1 MQQPQ
6 SIFSKFPIIELN
18 EEFYMRQYRVS
29 DKKDYFDYLLDDEVI
44 KYIPEECIPRT
55 MERAAEELHYVMEL
69 YNQCRSIYWAIA
81 LKKND
86 RLAGSCGFNYWS
98 RDHHRAE
105 ISYDLAREHWGKGVI
120 TEAVKKACSFG
131 FFQMNLNRI
140 EATVIPDN
148 VGSLKVLEKTGFEKE
163 GVLREQKLL
172 HGKFRDAEIYSLL
185 KKDFMGF

>member
-1 MQQPQ
+1 M
-6 SIFSKFPIIELN
+6 
-18 EEFYMRQYRVS
+18 
-29 DKKDYFDYLLDDEVI
+29 
-44 KYIPEECIPRT
+44 
-55 MERAAEELHYVMEL
+55 
-69 YNQCRSIYWAIA
+69 
-81 LKKND
+81 
-86 RLAGSCGFNYWS
+86 
-98 RDHHRAE
+98 
-105 ISYDLAREHWGKGVI
+105 I

-148 VGSLKVLEKTGFEKE
+148 VGSLKVLEKTGFQKE